1 MAIDIFD
8 WVGLF
13 RIGKLLILILS
24 QIQILGRRDMEVRV
38 IRRRRVLD
46 WEGVRVLVLEEELLL
61 LLLLLLLL

>member
-1 MAIDIFD
+1 MAVDLFD

-13 RIGKLLILILS
+13 RIGKLLILILI
-24 QIQILGRRDMEVRV
+24 IQILGRGYMEVRI

>member
-1 MAIDIFD
+1 MAVDLFD

-13 RIGKLLILILS
+13 RIGKLLILILI
-24 QIQILGRRDMEVRV
+24 IQILGRGDMEVRV

-61 LLLLLLLL
+61 LSLLLQ